1 MKSDVESVR
10 SSNCSNGS
18 KGTYDNGECNK
29 KAKSGKSIPCT
40 ANHVSIVESDPAV
53 RLLRPSSGPFRTNIF
68 IPGPVVV
75 TKITN
80 PFVNANDKKTEVSS
94 DANFVAEIT
103 TVEVLSLHYF
113 CKKFIH

>member
-18 KGTYDNGECNK
+18 KGTYNSGQSNK
-29 KAKSGKSIPCT
+29 KTKSGNSINPCS

-53 RLLRPSSGPFRTNIF
+53 RLIRPSSGPFRTNIF

-80 PFVNANDKKTEVSS
+80 PFVNANGQKTISS
-94 DANFVAEIT
+94 DVDFEAEIT
-103 TVEVLSLHYF
+103 TVEVLSWFNFL
-113 CKKFIH
+113 IT